1 MTKNTGPAWN
11 TKYGPRRVRHDPPT
25 LSEAIAAA
33 RDIADEREAQV
44 EIAASL
50 MGVSREQVA
59 AELAKLAPQ
68 PKVSSTL
75 AFTTTRTGIQRAVV
89 VERKPSRRIVTADRS
104 AVLRSLNS
112 SPLEFTPRRYRGSAC
127 VPAASPG
134 TRVACARHRMTAIR

>member
-104 AVLRSLNS
+104 AVLRSLYS
-112 SPLEFTPRRYRGSAC
+112 SR
-127 VPAASPG
+127 
-134 TRVACARHRMTAIR
+134 

>member
-25 LSEAIAAA
+25 LAEAIAAA

-50 MGVSREQVA
+50 MGMSREQVA

-68 PKVSSTL
+68 PKVASTL
-75 AFTTTRTGIQRAVV
+75 AFTTTRTGMQRAVV
-89 VERKPSRRIVTADRS
+89 VERKPSRRIVGVDRA
-104 AVLRSLNS
+104 AVARSLN
-112 SPLEFTPRRYRGSAC
+112 
-127 VPAASPG
+127 AS
-134 TRVACARHRMTAIR
+134 R